1 MALAYVT
8 EKTSVVPVTVLGVP
22 YTLIY
27 LSTSIYPGHTA
38 GILDTTGNPNIATQ
52 PILISTVFGQKFYDG
67 TFSTL
72 ITEPN
77 GAKTITSLTSTTWQ
91 VLNNVGFFTSLSNAY
106 LNQITGTNL
115 FTKSISSIQGVVS
128 SITAT
133 TVQVSRSLILQG
145 NAVIIGNL
153 VVQGTVTILSSLTV
167 NGNVN
172 LSTSLITGGAATF
185 QSTVYVRDALNVD
198 GAVSTLGNA
207 TIGKDLYVNKSI
219 NVFQALVPNYLSVQ
233 TLTMNEMNLA
243 GGIRVAGDTQIGS
256 SLQLYNTLFVRGIGT
271 IENNVNVISTTQ
283 VAGKINVLS
292 NAYISSLNITG
303 YLSTLGNTFV
313 SGITTFRDSFST
325 NGDLN
330 ILAST
335 LVKVHTAVQGNVD
348 NIQDITG
355 LRSVYIGGNAYF
367 SSLTVS
373 SILYISGSLF
383 VRNSAVVSGALSTY
397 STIAVGKDLYAT
409 QGATRILG
417 ELYTDKNLDV
427 TNNFSDLDLITIG
440 GKTSTTGSITGI
452 QNATM
457 NYTISTSY
465 LRALGGVEVL
475 GELYVRQILSVGTLG
490 APIGLILSTLTLS
503 NTFYGNQG
511 TVPYLI
517 ANNLPTKIFVGAD
530 TSGNQDL
537 YVTEELNIRNKLTQ
551 IGAPYSAT
559 KDYSANIYTTS
570 SFVAPYLPSTA
581 MIGTVTPG
589 AYLGIGLSTTFQ
601 TILSTANMSA
611 ELITASSITGKH
623 VGDGS
628 RLSNIGDYQS
638 SIFTSSVT
646 VNNIYARELYASS
659 LITNIGYVNNDI
671 SLRRTTFQPTAD
683 IWLAGGDDATTNG
696 NIQLSYDTTNWNKA
710 ESVNFQYY
718 VKGVTGNGNVGN
730 SFFVATGADS
740 VTLNTIQWSQNATN
754 WFAIASGGFSNG
766 LNSQNIGNSVA
777 YLSTQKTWVAVGL
790 DATSI
795 STTIQYSTDGI
806 NWLTAAN
813 GFAYEGVAVRA
824 SPSSLMMASGF
835 DNSNDSNLNPPYGIG
850 ALKYSANGITWSN
863 SVFTDIPRPYPLLVS
878 FVYVRDFADFW
889 IGIDRVGGIYS
900 SGLNGN
906 GSEWNT
912 LAYIGTEQPTTT
924 DIYYANNLLV
934 VVGGNNISY
943 NPDLNTWIQAATTFP
958 TTVSFQSVY
967 YNSNQ
972 GIWVAGAAS
981 PNTLETLWNSLDG
994 NIWSPIVEGGFS
1006 TALLALGVGY
1016 GITTVST
1023 ATKNVVIASGTG
1035 SITGTTILSPQI
1047 LTLSS
1052 LLVSNSWTTSNSLIT
1067 NSTRNPSVRAVA
1079 YNESATYK
1087 FVGVGNSR
1095 IPEETIGRAFT
1106 ENGPWYPAIQGG
1118 FSTTGYGIVN
1128 YNNIWVAVGDDL
1140 ASTNTIQY
1148 SQGGANWFGTNSNIA
1163 GNVMR
1168 QGGRGITLGNVA
1180 GSAAALLAVGKDT
1193 VDIKTI
1199 ANSSNGY
1206 DWSPS
1211 ISGGFNQQ
1219 GNGITVGRRTGT
1231 NIYIAVGQDTNTLK
1245 TIQFSRNGL
1254 SWTPSQSGGFTLG
1267 GYGVA
1272 YARLAG
1278 IDTFVA
1284 VGNVNNTTQA
1294 AVAYT
1299 IQYSINASNWN
1310 PTTSAFTKQGYGV
1323 TFNSASNLW
1332 FAVGEDIDGKSA
1344 LTIKYSGNGSN
1355 WSNIESD
1362 NGFKSQFSYGTA
1374 YSLYSQQI
1382 DTTETVPY
1390 MIFPNITVYERSQ
1403 PLLIQNPT
1411 IRLQPNSIYL
1421 NESINIDLSNNVTI
1435 GGDIPYPTAD
1445 LTVRGNFY
1453 TSSLIYQGD
1462 VANQTTLIVSSLVAS
1477 TLFGTNNM
1485 IAKTIETP
1493 SLFIGPGCNT
1503 LAANFANTIR
1513 FFEASPSASI
1523 PPENSV
1529 ININNTLYV
1538 GLSNQVL
1545 PTASNIQT
1553 IGIGISTSDY
1563 ALDVSGSVGT
1573 SSFIGTYIESLKP
1586 TTIAAAQNIY
1596 FIGSRLA
1603 IHGGSPGLV
1612 TGINTIYTQP
1622 SSILFNKIVTT
1633 NLSTASMGLYTSNP
1647 QFSFDVRS
1655 QGIVSSVST
1664 SLLESGA
1671 FFLTLQ
1677 TI

>member
-8 EKTSVVPVTVLGVP
+8 EKTSVVPVAVLGVP

-52 PILISTVFGQKFYDG
+52 PILISTMFGQKFYDG

-77 GAKTITSLTSTTWQ
+77 GAKIITSLTSTTWQ

-115 FTKSISSIQGVVS
+115 FATSISSTQGFVS
-128 SITAT
+128 SITAR

-145 NAVIIGNL
+145 TAVITGNL
-153 VVQGTVTILSSLTV
+153 VAQGTVTILSSLTV

-172 LSTSLITGGAATF
+172 LSSSLITGGAAMF

-198 GAVSTLGNA
+198 GAVSTLGNT
-207 TIGKDLYVNKSI
+207 TIGQDLYVDKSI

-256 SLQLYNTLFVRGIGT
+256 SLQLYNTLVVGGIGT
-271 IENNVNVISTTQ
+271 IENNVNVIRATR
-283 VAGKINVLS
+283 VAGTINVRS
-292 NAYISSLNITG
+292 NAYISSLNVTG
-303 YLSTLGNTFV
+303 YLSTLGNTFI
-313 SGITTFRDSFST
+313 SGITTFRDSLST

-330 ILAST
+330 ILEST
-335 LVKVHTAVQGNVD
+335 LVKLHTYVQGNVD
-348 NIQDITG
+348 NIQVITG

-367 SSLTVS
+367 STLTVS
-373 SILYISGSLF
+373 SILDISGTLF
-383 VRNSAVVSGALSTY
+383 VRNSAVISGTLSTY

-409 QGATRILG
+409 QGATTILG
-417 ELYTDKNLDV
+417 DLYTDKGLNV
-427 TNNFSDLDLITIG
+427 TNDFTDADTLYIL
-440 GKTSTTGSITGI
+440 GKTTTTGSLTATA
-452 QNATM
+452 NATM
-457 NYTISTSY
+457 DTTISTIY
-465 LRALGGVEVL
+465 LRALGGVDVF
-475 GELYVRQILSVGTLG
+475 GELYVRQILSTATFG

-517 ANNLPTKIFVGAD
+517 ANSFPTKIFVGTE
-530 TSGNQDL
+530 TSGTQDL
-537 YVTEELNIRNKLTQ
+537 YVTEELKIRNKLTQ
-551 IGAPYSAT
+551 IGSPYSAT

-589 AYLGIGLSTTFQ
+589 AYLGIGLSTIFQ
-601 TILSTANMSA
+601 TLLSTANMSA
-611 ELITASSITGKH
+611 EVITASSITGKH
-623 VGDGS
+623 IGDGS
-628 RLSNIGDYQS
+628 RLSNIVGFQS

-646 VNNIYARELYASS
+646 TNNTYARELYASS
-659 LITNIGYVNNDI
+659 LITNIGYVDNDI
-671 SLRRTTFQPTAD
+671 TVRRTTFQSTAS
-683 IWLAGGDDATTNG
+683 IWLAGGDNTTMNG
-696 NIQLSYDTTNWNKA
+696 NIEVSYDTRNWNEV

-718 VKGVTGNGNVGN
+718 VKGVTGNGNIAN
-730 SFFVATGADS
+730 PFFVATGADS
-740 VTLNTIQWSQNATN
+740 AALNTIQWSQNATN

-777 YLSTQKTWVAVGL
+777 YLSTQTINRWVAVGL
-790 DATSI
+790 DAATT

-806 NWLTAAN
+806 NWLAAAN
-813 GFAYEGVAVRA
+813 GFAYEGAAVRA
-824 SPSSLMMASGF
+824 SPYSFMASGF
-835 DNSNDSNLNPPYGIG
+835 NNSNDSNLYPPTGIG
-850 ALKYSANGITWSN
+850 ALKYSLNGITWSN
-863 SVFTDIPRPYPLLVS
+863 SRFNFDPPYPLLVS
-878 FVYVRDFADFW
+878 FTFSNTMWYA
-889 IGIDRVGGIYS
+889 IDRVGELFYS
-900 SGLNGN
+900 EDASGSLWDFG
-906 GSEWNT
+906 GY
-912 LAYIGTEQPTTT
+912 LGQPVTT
-924 DIYYANNLLV
+924 DIYYANNRLV
-934 VVGGNNISY
+934 VVGGSNISY
-943 NPDLNTWIQAATTFP
+943 TYGTDQIFWAAAATTFSSN
-958 TTVSFQSVY
+958 VSFQSVY

-981 PNTLETLWNSLDG
+981 PNTLETLWNSPDAVT
-994 NIWSPIVEGGFS
+994 WSPAVQGGFS
-1006 TALLALGVGY
+1006 TALLFLGAGY
-1016 GITTVST
+1016 GITTIST

-1035 SITGTTILSPQI
+1035 SITGTTVVSPQI
-1047 LTLSS
+1047 LMLSS
-1052 LLVSNSWTTSNSLIT
+1052 LLISNSWTTSNSLIT
-1067 NSTRNPSVRAVA
+1067 RSTWNPSVRAVA

-1087 FVGVGNSR
+1087 FVGVGNSL
-1095 IPEETIGRAFT
+1095 IPEATIGRAFT

-1118 FSTTGYGIVN
+1118 FSTTGYGVVN
-1128 YNNIWVAVGDDL
+1128 YNNNIWVAVGDDL
-1140 ASTNTIQY
+1140 VTSNTIQY

-1168 QGGRGITLGNVA
+1168 EGGRGITLGNVP
-1180 GSAAALLAVGKDT
+1180 GTTAALLAVGKDT
-1193 VDIKTI
+1193 LDINTI

-1231 NIYIAVGQDTNTLK
+1231 NIYLAVGQDTTILK

-1254 SWTPSQSGGFTLG
+1254 SWSNILTGGFTLG

-1272 YARLAG
+1272 YARASD

-1284 VGNVNNTTQA
+1284 VGNVNNTTQP

-1299 IQYSINASNWN
+1299 IQYSINASNWIS
-1310 PTTSAFTKQGYGV
+1310 TTSAFTKQGYGV

-1332 FAVGEDIDGKSA
+1332 FAVGEDIDGNSA
-1344 LTIKYSGNGSN
+1344 LTIKYSGDARN
-1355 WSNIESD
+1355 WSNIASG
-1362 NGFKSQFSYGTA
+1362 NGFKSQFSYGTT
-1374 YSLYSQQI
+1374 YSLYSQRI

-1403 PLLIQNPT
+1403 PSLIQNPT
-1411 IRLQPNSIYL
+1411 IRLQPSSIYL
-1421 NESINIDLSNNVTI
+1421 NESININLSNKATI
-1435 GGDIPYPTAD
+1435 GGDIPYPTAG
-1445 LTVRGNFY
+1445 LTVRGDFY

-1503 LAANFANTIR
+1503 LAANFANTIQ

-1586 TTIAAAQNIY
+1586 TTVDAAQDIY
-1596 FIGSRLA
+1596 FIGSNLA
-1603 IHGGSPGLV
+1603 IHGGNPGLV

-1633 NLSTASMGLYTSNP
+1633 NLSTAQMGLYTNDP
-1647 QFSFDVRS
+1647 QFSFDVRT
-1655 QGIVSSVST
+1655 QGIVSTVST
-1664 SLLESGA
+1664 SLLVSGA

>member
-8 EKTSVVPVTVLGVP
+8 EKTSVVRVTVLGAP

-115 FTKSISSIQGVVS
+115 FATSISSTQGFVS
-128 SITAT
+128 SITAR

-145 NAVIIGNL
+145 NAVITGNL

-185 QSTVYVRDALNVD
+185 QSTVYVRDALTVD
-198 GAVSTLGNA
+198 GGVSTLGNA
-207 TIGKDLYVNKSI
+207 TIDQDLYVNKSV

-243 GGIRVAGDTQIGS
+243 GGIQVAGDTQIGS
-256 SLQLYNTLFVRGIGT
+256 SLQLYNTLFVGGIGT

-373 SILYISGSLF
+373 SILDIRGTLF
-383 VRNSAVVSGALSTY
+383 VRNSAVISGALSIY

-409 QGATRILG
+409 QGATSILG

-427 TNNFSDLDLITIG
+427 TNNFSDLDFFFLG
-440 GKTSTTGSITGI
+440 GKTSTTGSVTGI
-452 QNATM
+452 QTATVY
-457 NYTISTSY
+457 NTISTSY
-465 LRALGGVEVL
+465 LRALGGVEVV
-475 GELYVRQILSVGTLG
+475 GELYVRQVLSVATLG
-490 APIGLILSTLTLS
+490 APIGLILSTLTVS

-517 ANNLPTKIFVGAD
+517 ANSFPTKMFVG
-530 TSGNQDL
+530 TGRPGTQDL
-537 YVTEELNIRNKLTQ
+537 YVTDELQIRNKLTQ
-551 IGAPYSAT
+551 VGVPYSSR

-589 AYLGIGLSTTFQ
+589 VYLGIGLSTTFQ

-623 VGDGS
+623 IGDGS
-628 RLSNIGDYQS
+628 RLSNIGGYQS

-646 VNNIYARELYASS
+646 VNNIYAPQLYASS
-659 LITNIGYVNNDI
+659 LITNIGYVDNDI
-671 SLRRTTFQPTAD
+671 TLRRTTFQPTAN
-683 IWLAGGDDATTNG
+683 IWFAGGDDTTMNG
-696 NIQLSYDTTNWNKA
+696 NIQLSYDTSNWNKA

-730 SFFVATGADS
+730 PFFVATGADS
-740 VTLNTIQWSQNATN
+740 LTLNTIQWSQNATN

-777 YLSTQKTWVAVGL
+777 YLSTQTINRWVAVGL
-790 DATSI
+790 DATSR

-806 NWLTAAN
+806 NWLTTAN

-824 SPSSLMMASGF
+824 SPSGLMASGF
-835 DNSNDSNLNPPYGIG
+835 DNSNDSNLDPPFGIG
-850 ALKYSANGITWSN
+850 AFKYSANGITWSN
-863 SVFTDIPRPYPLLVS
+863 SVFAEIPPPYPLVVS
-878 FVYVRDFADFW
+878 FTFVDVRW
-889 IGIDRVGGIYS
+889 WGIDRVGDLFYS
-900 SGLNGN
+900 GDVS
-906 GSEWNT
+906 GSEWYVAGYT
-912 LAYIGTEQPTTT
+912 GQPTTT
-924 DIYYANNLLV
+924 DIYYANGLLL
-934 VVGGNNISY
+934 VVGGNRISY
-943 NPDLNTWIQAATTFP
+943 STEPFFTENWAPVVTEFP
-958 TTVSFQSVY
+958 ITVSFQSVY

-972 GIWVAGAAS
+972 RLWVAGAAS
-981 PNTLETLWNSLDG
+981 SNTLETLWNSSDG
-994 NIWSPIVEGGFS
+994 IIWSPIVEGGFS
-1006 TALLALGVGY
+1006 TALLAFGAGY

-1052 LLVSNSWTTSNSLIT
+1052 LLVSNSWTTRNSLIT
-1067 NSTRNPSVRAVA
+1067 TSTWNPSVRAVA

-1118 FSTTGYGIVN
+1118 FSTTGYGVVN
-1128 YNNIWVAVGDDL
+1128 YNNNIWVAVGDDL
-1140 ASTNTIQY
+1140 VSTNTIQY
-1148 SQGGANWFGTNSNIA
+1148 SEGGANWFGTNSNIG
-1163 GNVMR
+1163 GNVLR
-1168 QGGRGITLGNVA
+1168 EGGRAITLGDVA

-1193 VDIKTI
+1193 LDINTI
-1199 ANSSNGY
+1199 GNSSNGY

-1219 GNGITVGRRTGT
+1219 GNGITVGTTTGS
-1231 NIYIAVGQDTNTLK
+1231 NIYLAVGQDTNTLK

-1254 SWTPSQSGGFTLG
+1254 SWSNILTGGFTLG

-1272 YARLAG
+1272 YGDLSG
-1278 IDTFVA
+1278 TDMFVA
-1284 VGNVNNTTQA
+1284 VGNVNNTTQS
-1294 AVAYT
+1294 AVSYS
-1299 IQYSINASNWN
+1299 IQYSIDASNWL

-1323 TFNSASNLW
+1323 TYNHASNLW
-1332 FAVGEDIDGKSA
+1332 FAVGEDINGNSA

-1355 WSNIESD
+1355 WSNIVTD

-1382 DTTETVPY
+1382 DTTEIASY

-1411 IRLQPNSIYL
+1411 IRLQPSSIYL

-1445 LTVRGNFY
+1445 LTVRGDFY
-1453 TSSLIYQGD
+1453 TSSLIYKGN
-1462 VANQTTLIVSSLVAS
+1462 VANQTALIVSSLVAS

-1503 LAANFANTIR
+1503 LAANFANTIQ

-1523 PPENSV
+1523 PPQNSV
-1529 ININNTLYV
+1529 ININDTLYV

-1553 IGIGISTSDY
+1553 IGIGVSTSDY

-1586 TTIAAAQNIY
+1586 TTVDGLQNIY
-1596 FIGSRLA
+1596 FIGSNLT
-1603 IHGGSPGLV
+1603 IHGGDPELV

-1622 SSILFNKIVTT
+1622 SSILFNKIVTA
-1633 NLSTASMGLYTSNP
+1633 NLSTARMGLYTTNP
-1647 QFSFDVRS
+1647 QYSFDVRT
-1655 QGIVSSVST
+1655 QGIVDTVNT
-1664 SLLESGA
+1664 SLLVSGA

>member
-8 EKTSVVPVTVLGVP
+8 EKTSVVRVTVLGAP

-77 GAKTITSLTSTTWQ
+77 GARTITSLTSTTWQ
-91 VLNNVGFFTSLSNAY
+91 VLNSVGFFTSLSNAY

-145 NAVIIGNL
+145 NALITGNL

-427 TNNFSDLDLITIG
+427 TNNFSDLGVISIG
-440 GKTSTTGSITGI
+440 GKTSTTGSVTGI

-475 GELYVRQILSVGTLG
+475 GELYVRQVLSAASLG
-490 APIGLILSTLTLS
+490 APIGLILSTLTVS
-503 NTFYGNQG
+503 NTFYGDQG

-517 ANNLPTKIFVGAD
+517 ANNFPTKIFVGAD
-530 TSGNQDL
+530 TSRNQDL
-537 YVTEELNIRNKLTQ
+537 YVTKELNIRNKLTQ

-589 AYLGIGLSTTFQ
+589 VYLGIGLSTTFQ

-623 VGDGS
+623 IGDGS

-671 SLRRTTFQPTAD
+671 SLRRTTFQPIGN

-710 ESVNFQYY
+710 ESVNFEYY

-730 SFFVATGADS
+730 PFFVATGADS

-777 YLSTQKTWVAVGL
+777 YLSTQNTWVAVGL
-790 DATSI
+790 DATSR

-824 SPSSLMMASGF
+824 SPSGLMASGF
-835 DNSNDSNLNPPYGIG
+835 DKSNDSNLNPPYGIG

-863 SVFTDIPRPYPLLVS
+863 SVFAFGQPYPLLVS
-878 FVYVRDFADFW
+878 FTFYGKW
-889 IGIDRVGGIYS
+889 WGIDRIGDIFYSEDASGSVWVAYS
-900 SGLNGN
+900 SAG
-906 GSEWNT
+906 
-912 LAYIGTEQPTTT
+912 QPTTT
-924 DIYYANNLLV
+924 DIYYANDLWV
-934 VVGGNNISY
+934 VVGGNRISY
-943 NPDLNTWIQAATTFP
+943 SGDASSWAPAVTEFP
-958 TTVSFQSVY
+958 ITVSFQSVY

-972 GIWVAGAAS
+972 LLWVAGAAS
-981 PNTLETLWNSLDG
+981 PNTLETLWNSSDG
-994 NIWSPIVEGGFS
+994 NIWSPIVQGGFS
-1006 TALLALGVGY
+1006 TALLALGAGY

-1052 LLVSNSWTTSNSLIT
+1052 LLVSNSWTTRNSLIT
-1067 NSTRNPSVRAVA
+1067 TSTWNPSVRAVA

-1140 ASTNTIQY
+1140 VSTNTIQY
-1148 SQGGANWFGTNSNIA
+1148 SQGAANWFGTNSNMA

-1168 QGGRGITLGNVA
+1168 QGGRGITLGDVA

-1193 VDIKTI
+1193 VAIKTI

-1211 ISGGFNQQ
+1211 LSGGFNQQ
-1219 GNGITVGRRTGT
+1219 GNGITVGRRTGL

-1254 SWTPSQSGGFTLG
+1254 GWTNILTGGFTLG

-1310 PTTSAFTKQGYGV
+1310 PTTSAFTKRGYGV

-1332 FAVGEDIDGKSA
+1332 FAVGEDIDGNSA

-1445 LTVRGNFY
+1445 LTVRGDFY
-1453 TSSLIYQGD
+1453 TSSLIYNGN

-1503 LAANFANTIR
+1503 LATNFANTIR